1 MERFHEM
8 ISVVTTLIKKFCAQ
22 HIYNQG
28 MHQKEGQL
36 RVRPLERDV

>member
-1 MERFHEM
+1 MERLHER
-8 ISVVTTLIKKFCAQ
+8 IIVAPTLIKKFCTQ